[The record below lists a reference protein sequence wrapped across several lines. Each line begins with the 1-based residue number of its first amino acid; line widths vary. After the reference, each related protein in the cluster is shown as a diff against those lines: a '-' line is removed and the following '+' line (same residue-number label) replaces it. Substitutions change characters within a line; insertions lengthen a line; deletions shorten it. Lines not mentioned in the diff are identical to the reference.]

1 MFSGDQRLHIVI
13 VIPWIHHDDLI
24 VIRDQKRHKTVC
36 IRIFKDQQTFCR
48 IICRRNINLR
58 MISAEKHLILVFLFQ
73 RLFVIS
79 GRTLFLIIRITH
91 EIFYIHSL
99 RLKHFDRILRFMVS
113 TL

>member
-79 GRTLFLIIRITH
+79 GRTLFLIIVSSALWYPLF
-91 EIFYIHSL
+91 EDNVPENSL
-99 RLKHFDRILRFMVS
+99 VTVYL
-113 TL
+113 

>member
-58 MISAEKHLILVFLFQ
+58 MIRRKTPDTCLSLSAPFCHKRFDAVPDYPNHSRDILHPLPPAQ
-73 RLFVIS
+73 
-79 GRTLFLIIRITH
+79 TL
-91 EIFYIHSL
+91 
-99 RLKHFDRILRFMVS
+99 
-113 TL
+113 